1 MVQQGQI
8 DHLLQ
13 ETGEIT
19 PPSHVAAQATLQNY
33 DETYQNS
40 IKDPEGFWESVASEL
55 DWFKPW
61 DKVFQWDYPTFQWF
75 LGAQCNITYN
85 CLDRHLNSPTKNKAA
100 FIWLGEDG
108 TERIFT
114 YGRLAQ
120 LVNKFA
126 NGLRSIGVGKGD
138 RVVIYMP

>member
-19 PPSHVAAQATLQNY
+19 PPPHVAAQATLQNY
-33 DETYQNS
+33 DEIYQNS

-61 DKVFQWDYPTFQWF
+61 DKVFQWDYPNFQWF
-75 LGAQCNITYN
+75 LGAQCLSLI
-85 CLDRHLNSPTKNKAA
+85 H
-100 FIWLGEDG
+100 I
-108 TERIFT
+108 
-114 YGRLAQ
+114 
-120 LVNKFA
+120 
-126 NGLRSIGVGKGD
+126 
-138 RVVIYMP
+138 

>member
-40 IKDPEGFWESVASEL
+40 IKDPEGFWE
-55 DWFKPW
+55 
-61 DKVFQWDYPTFQWF
+61 
-75 LGAQCNITYN
+75 
-85 CLDRHLNSPTKNKAA
+85 
-100 FIWLGEDG
+100 
-108 TERIFT
+108 
-114 YGRLAQ
+114 
-120 LVNKFA
+120 
-126 NGLRSIGVGKGD
+126 
-138 RVVIYMP
+138 